1 MERAESEQGENR
13 ELLPKLTL
21 SLQRL
26 LAAAITRYLPRLA
39 PNRIFRRG
47 DASWSGQYPGGGA
60 PMVGWTGWRNPA
72 TPRWHLWSAHRRK
85 RSKPREPSPESAPV
99 ANVPAERDAVPAALQ
114 SSGNHVLEHA
124 ESDTREAVRNASSPT
139 QQSEGMAKGGY
150 ALKYPAGLR
159 SLTRRSA
166 PSPKAPSP
174 KAPSPKAPSPKAPS
188 PKAPLSRLLFPTKA
202 SSPTKAPLPTAPS
215 PMKAPLPK
223 GKAAL
228 PEASSSG
235 SSPIPSAPLEP
246 RWDHDPAAAHAYPC
260 RVRHTH
266 THIDIRV
273 PDCVDLP
280 CVDIHV

>member
-1 MERAESEQGENR
+1 METRN
-13 ELLPKLTL
+13 KLSV
-21 SLQRL
+21 SLQL

-39 PNRIFRRG
+39 PNRIFGLAATR
-47 DASWSGQYPGGGA
+47 PGPAKSQGGA
-60 PMVGWTGWRNPA
+60 PMVGWSGWRNPA
-72 TPRWHLWSAHRRK
+72 MPRWHLWSAHRRK
-85 RSKPREPSPESAPV
+85 RSKPREPSPESTPV

-159 SLTRRSA
+159 SLTRRS
-166 PSPKAPSP
+166 
-174 KAPSPKAPSPKAPS
+174 APSPKAPSPKAPS

>member
-1 MERAESEQGENR
+1 MDRAESEQGENKDSSKKG
-13 ELLPKLTL
+13 EAEVTV
-21 SLQRL
+21 
-26 LAAAITRYLPRLA
+26 AAAITRYLPRLA
-39 PNRIFRRG
+39 PNRIFGLAATR
-47 DASWSGQYPGGGA
+47 PGPAKSQGGA
-60 PMVGWTGWRNPA
+60 PMVGWSGWRNPA
-72 TPRWHLWSAHRRK
+72 MPRWHLSSARRRK
-85 RSKPREPSPESAPV
+85 RSKPREPSPESTPV
-99 ANVPAERDAVPAALQ
+99 ANVPAERDAMPAALQ
-114 SSGNHVLEHA
+114 SGNHVLEHA
-124 ESDTREAVRNASSPT
+124 ESDTREAARNASSPT

-159 SLTRRSA
+159 SLTRRS
-166 PSPKAPSP
+166 APSP

-235 SSPIPSAPLEP
+235 SSPLPKAPLEP

-260 RVRHTH
+260 RVRHAH

>member
-1 MERAESEQGENR
+1 
-13 ELLPKLTL
+13 
-21 SLQRL
+21 
-26 LAAAITRYLPRLA
+26 
-39 PNRIFRRG
+39 
-47 DASWSGQYPGGGA
+47 
-60 PMVGWTGWRNPA
+60 MVGWSVWRKPA
-72 TPRWHLWSAHRRK
+72 MPRWHLWSARRRK
-85 RSKPREPSPESAPV
+85 RSKAREPSPESAQV
-99 ANVPAERDAVPAALQ
+99 AKVPAERDAVLAELQ
-114 SSGNHVLEHA
+114 SGSHVFEHA

-139 QQSEGMAKGGY
+139 QQSEGMAMAGY

-166 PSPKAPSP
+166 PSPKV
-174 KAPSPKAPSPKAPS
+174 PSPKAPS

-215 PMKAPLPK
+215 HMKAPLPR

-228 PEASSSG
+228 PEASSSSSG
-235 SSPIPSAPLEP
+235 SSPLPKAPLEP
-246 RWDHDPAAAHAYPC
+246 SWPHDVAAAHAYPY
-260 RVRHTH
+260 RARP

>member
-1 MERAESEQGENR
+1 
-13 ELLPKLTL
+13 
-21 SLQRL
+21 
-26 LAAAITRYLPRLA
+26 
-39 PNRIFRRG
+39 
-47 DASWSGQYPGGGA
+47 
-60 PMVGWTGWRNPA
+60 MVGWSVWRKPSM
-72 TPRWHLWSAHRRK
+72 PRWHLWSARRRK
-85 RSKPREPSPESAPV
+85 RSKAREPSPESAQV
-99 ANVPAERDAVPAALQ
+99 AKVPAERDAVLAELQ
-114 SSGNHVLEHA
+114 SGSHVFEHS

-139 QQSEGMAKGGY
+139 QQSEGMAKAGY

-166 PSPKAPSP
+166 PSPKVPSP
-174 KAPSPKAPSPKAPS
+174 KVPSPKVPSPKAPS

-215 PMKAPLPK
+215 PKAPSPK

-228 PEASSSG
+228 SEASSSG
-235 SSPIPSAPLEP
+235 SSPLPKAPVEPSWP
-246 RWDHDPAAAHAYPC
+246 HDAATAHAYPY
-260 RVRHTH
+260 RVRP

>member
-1 MERAESEQGENR
+1 
-13 ELLPKLTL
+13 
-21 SLQRL
+21 
-26 LAAAITRYLPRLA
+26 
-39 PNRIFRRG
+39 
-47 DASWSGQYPGGGA
+47 
-60 PMVGWTGWRNPA
+60 MVGWSGWRNPA
-72 TPRWHLWSAHRRK
+72 MPRWHLWSAHRRK
-85 RSKPREPSPESAPV
+85 RSKPREPSPESTPV

-139 QQSEGMAKGGY
+139 RQSEGMAKGGY

-174 KAPSPKAPSPKAPS
+174 KAPSPKAPSPKATS

-228 PEASSSG
+228 PEASSSSSG
-235 SSPIPSAPLEP
+235 SSPLPNAPLEP

-260 RVRHTH
+260 RVRHTY

>member
-1 MERAESEQGENR
+1 
-13 ELLPKLTL
+13 
-21 SLQRL
+21 
-26 LAAAITRYLPRLA
+26 
-39 PNRIFRRG
+39 
-47 DASWSGQYPGGGA
+47 
-60 PMVGWTGWRNPA
+60 MVGWSGWRNPA
-72 TPRWHLWSAHRRK
+72 MPRWHLSSARRRK
-85 RSKPREPSPESAPV
+85 RSKPREPSPESTPV

-114 SSGNHVLEHA
+114 SGNRVLEHA

-139 QQSEGMAKGGY
+139 QQSEGVAKGGY

-174 KAPSPKAPSPKAPS
+174 KAPSPNAPS

-228 PEASSSG
+228 PEASSSSSG
-235 SSPIPSAPLEP
+235 SSPLPNAPLEP

-260 RVRHTH
+260 RIRHTY

>member
-1 MERAESEQGENR
+1 
-13 ELLPKLTL
+13 
-21 SLQRL
+21 
-26 LAAAITRYLPRLA
+26 
-39 PNRIFRRG
+39 
-47 DASWSGQYPGGGA
+47 
-60 PMVGWTGWRNPA
+60 MVGWSGWRNPA
-72 TPRWHLWSAHRRK
+72 MPRWHLWSAHRRK

-188 PKAPLSRLLFPTKA
+188 PKATSPKAPLSRLLFPTKA

-228 PEASSSG
+228 PEASSSSSG
-235 SSPIPSAPLEP
+235 SSPLPNAPLEP

-260 RVRHTH
+260 RIRHTH

>member
-1 MERAESEQGENR
+1 
-13 ELLPKLTL
+13 
-21 SLQRL
+21 
-26 LAAAITRYLPRLA
+26 
-39 PNRIFRRG
+39 
-47 DASWSGQYPGGGA
+47 
-60 PMVGWTGWRNPA
+60 MVGWSGWRNPA
-72 TPRWHLWSAHRRK
+72 MPRWHLSSARRRK
-85 RSKPREPSPESAPV
+85 RSEPREPSPESTPV

-114 SSGNHVLEHA
+114 SGNHVLEHA

-174 KAPSPKAPSPKAPS
+174 KAPSPKAPSPKATSPKAPSPKATS

-235 SSPIPSAPLEP
+235 SSPLPKAPLEP